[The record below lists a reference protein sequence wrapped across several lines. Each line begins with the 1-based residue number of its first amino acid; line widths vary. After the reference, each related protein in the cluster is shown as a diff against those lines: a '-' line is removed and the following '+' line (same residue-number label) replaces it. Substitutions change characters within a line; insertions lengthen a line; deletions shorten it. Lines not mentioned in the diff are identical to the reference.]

1 MANIYLNIFSLVVI
15 YVFKHKRITQFRYS
29 FHNIIYRKLR
39 NMRDILFYIK
49 LFMSGI
55 GKGFDDA
62 RVIFILRIVL
72 AIYFVLRKVF
82 IQILIYCL

>member
-1 MANIYLNIFSLVVI
+1 
-15 YVFKHKRITQFRYS
+15 
-29 FHNIIYRKLR
+29 
-39 NMRDILFYIK
+39 MRDILFYIK

-55 GKGFDDA
+55 GWGFDDA

-82 IQILIYCL
+82 YKDQLYYAYQVRGRATIKERDYLD